1 LKFKKKV
8 VKKLVPNPYIPMLTK
23 VKSIISENEVRDIKT
38 LELEFQKEEEYKAFD
53 YIPGQF
59 AEISIIGKGECP
71 IGIASSPTEEGT
83 IKFTIKKM
91 GTVTSSFHNSDIGD
105 TIGVRGPLGNG
116 WPMEELKG
124 QNIVVIGGG
133 FAFSTL
139 RSLVLY
145 VLDDKHRKDYGDIT
159 VIYGNRDSGEVLY
172 QDVLEEWE
180 KRDDINVVLT
190 IDREEEGWT
199 RKVGFVAAIVK
210 EVAPSPD
217 NAVAIICGPPIM
229 IRTAVDELVKIG
241 WKDEKILNS
250 LEMRMKC
257 GIGKCG
263 RCNIGEKFV
272 CIDGPVFSLAELK
285 KMPNEY

>member
-1 LKFKKKV
+1 M
-8 VKKLVPNPYIPMLTK
+8 KKLVPNPYIPMLTK

-38 LELEFQKEEEYKAFD
+38 LELEFQKKEEYKAFD

-172 QDVLEEWE
+172 RDVLEEWE
-180 KRDDINVVLT
+180 KRDDIKVVLT

>member
-1 LKFKKKV
+1 
-8 VKKLVPNPYIPMLTK
+8 MLTK
-23 VKSIISENEVRDIKT
+23 VKSIVSENKVRDIKT
-38 LELEFQKEEEYKAFD
+38 VELEFQKEEEYKKFD
-53 YIPGQF
+53 YVPGQF

-91 GTVTSSFHNSDIGD
+91 GTVTSAFHNSDIGD

-124 QNIVVIGGG
+124 KNIVVIGGG

-139 RSLVLY
+139 RSLILY
-145 VLDDKHRKDYGDIT
+145 VLDEKHRKDYGDLT

-180 KRDDINVVLT
+180 KRDDIDVVLT

-210 EVAPSPD
+210 EVAPSPK
-217 NAVAIICGPPIM
+217 NAVAFICGPPIM
-229 IRTAVDELVKIG
+229 MRTAVDELVKVG
-241 WKDEKILNS
+241 WKDEQILNS

-263 RCNIGEKFV
+263 RCNIGSKFV

>member
-1 LKFKKKV
+1 M
-8 VKKLVPNPYIPMLTK
+8 PSIYIPKLTTI
-23 VKSIISENEVRDIKT
+23 KSIVTENMVNDIKT
-38 LELEFQKEEEYKAFD
+38 IELEFKKEEDYKEFD

-59 AEISIIGKGECP
+59 AEISLIGKGECP

-83 IKFTIKKM
+83 LKFTIKKM
-91 GTVTSSFHNSDIGD
+91 GTVTSGFHHAEVGDIV
-105 TIGVRGPLGNG
+105 GVRGPCGNG
-116 WPMEELKG
+116 WPVEDLKG
-124 QNIVVIGGG
+124 KNIVVIGGG

-145 VLDDKHRKDYGDIT
+145 ALDDKYRKDYGDIT

-172 QDVLEEWE
+172 RELLEEWE
-180 KRDDINVVLT
+180 KRDDIDIVLT
-190 IDREEEGWT
+190 IDRPEDTWT
-199 RKVGFVAAIVK
+199 RKVGFVAAVVK
-210 EVAPSPD
+210 EVAPSPE

-229 IRTAVDELVKIG
+229 IRTAVAELVQLG
-241 WKDEKILNS
+241 WKDEQILNS

-263 RCNIGEKFV
+263 RCNIGNKYV
-272 CIDGPVFSLAELK
+272 CVDGPVFSLAELK

>member
-1 LKFKKKV
+1 M
-8 VKKLVPNPYIPMLTK
+8 PNPYIPMLTK
-23 VKSIISENEVRDIKT
+23 VKSIVSENKVRDIKT
-38 LELEFQKEEEYKAFD
+38 IELEFVKNDDYKNFD

-91 GTVTSSFHNSDIGD
+91 GTVTSMFHRSDIGD

-124 QNIVVIGGG
+124 KNIVVIGGG

-145 VLDDKHRKDYGDIT
+145 VLNEKHRKDYEDLT

-172 QDVLEEWE
+172 QDVLEDWE

-190 IDREEEGWT
+190 IDREEEGWK

-241 WKDEKILNS
+241 WKDEQILNS

-263 RCNIGEKFV
+263 RCNIGSKYI

-285 KMPNEY
+285 KLPSEF

>member
-1 LKFKKKV
+1 M
-8 VKKLVPNPYIPMLTK
+8 PNPYIPYLTK
-23 VKSIISENEVRDIKT
+23 VKSIVSENKVNDIKT
-38 LELEFQKEEEYKAFD
+38 IELEFKNEGDYKKFD

-59 AEISIIGKGECP
+59 AEISLIGKGECP

-91 GTVTSSFHNSDIGD
+91 GTVTSSFHNCEVGDI
-105 TIGVRGPLGNG
+105 IGVRGPCGNG
-116 WPMEELKG
+116 WPVEEMKG
-124 QNIVVIGGG
+124 KNIVVIGGG

-139 RSLVLY
+139 RSLVIYL
-145 VLDDKHRKDYGDIT
+145 LDEKNRKNYGNIT

-172 QDVLEEWE
+172 TDILDEWK

-190 IDREEEGWT
+190 IDRAEDGWT
-199 RKVGFVAAIVK
+199 EKVGFVAPIVK
-210 EVAPSPD
+210 EVGPSSD
-217 NAVAIICGPPIM
+217 NAVAVVCGPPIM
-229 IRTAVDELVKIG
+229 IKTTIAVLEELN
-241 WKDEKILNS
+241 WKDEQILNS

-263 RCNIGEKFV
+263 RCNIGNKFV
-272 CIDGPVFSLAELK
+272 CTDGPVFSLAELK

>member
-1 LKFKKKV
+1 V
-8 VKKLVPNPYIPMLTK
+8 RKLVPNPYIPMLTK

-38 LELEFQKEEEYKAFD
+38 LELEFQKEEDYKAFD

-172 QDVLEEWE
+172 RDVLEEWE

-210 EVAPSPD
+210 EVAPSPK